1 MGTQFLIAAGEASG
15 TSVLTE
21 SLKTAITTG
30 INNLQATVTDV
41 IGITIAASVAVIAL
55 TAGVNYALK
64 KIRGVI
70 AKAS

>member
-1 MGTQFLIAAGEASG
+1 MGTQLLIAEAAAGS
-15 TSVLTE
+15 SVLTE
-21 SLKTAITTG
+21 SLKTAIQTG
-30 INNLQATVTDV
+30 IANLQATVTDV